1 MADIDIATML
11 TSIIALLLSVGGTIV
26 LAMRGRAVEAIK
38 LIAAILVDIGGLL
51 VAITEAQ
58 ADNTVEQKEL
68 DDIAARAKD
77 IRTHINALMGV
88 CGISKTI

>member
-77 IRTHINALMGV
+77 IRTHISALMGV